1 MTTTKTTSAIKT
13 TKTTSNKKV
22 PVAKKGTATKKET
35 ASTKETTASTKEVA
49 ASTKETVSTEE
60 VNLISYDKEF
70 SNLYDK
76 FTTITALVSSLRNDT
91 KLFEKRVM
99 KDMKSVNKDRIKA
112 ANKKNTT
119 RPPSGIVKATEI
131 SDELALFLDKAP
143 GTLLARTEATA
154 MVTAFVKQNGLQDH
168 NNGRLIIP
176 NPALLKLLQVPADV
190 KLTYFNLQKY
200 MAPHFCKDGEKVV
213 NGKVVS
219 IQ

>member
-1 MTTTKTTSAIKT
+1 M
-13 TKTTSNKKV
+13 
-22 PVAKKGTATKKET
+22 
-35 ASTKETTASTKEVA
+35 ETTPTMEV

>member
-49 ASTKETVSTEE
+49 ASTKETVSTEEVASTKETVSTEE

-200 MAPHFCKDGEKVV
+200 MAC
-213 NGKVVS
+213 
-219 IQ
+219 